1 MKILFLFVIGSCLLT
16 ITSLDVQAAA
26 DKPKRGGT
34 LTLGISREPVLM
46 HPMIAT
52 GSVERKVRELMFE
65 SLLGVDITGKIQP
78 SLAESWAI
86 SDNGRLYTFNLRRG
100 VKFHDG
106 REVTGEDVRY
116 SAMYAMNPK
125 NTAYGQSMLAPV
137 ERIDT
142 EGRYIVKILLK
153 KPSPPFLAS
162 LTDIQPFAVVPKE
175 SLPEGVS
182 KLDRFPPGTGPFK
195 VIEWQP
201 GQRFLFERFAD
212 YWGQKAFIDR
222 LVMRTIPDG
231 TIRFTAVQTGDVD
244 MIEFTPFEWVKQV
257 TDGKIK
263 GLHVVKAPYASFRR
277 IVFNAA
283 APPFNNKKM
292 RQAIAYAIDKKE
304 LMDAGFFGFGEVV
317 DQRYPAS
324 YSWFIDGFPPQSRD
338 LVKAAALLKEAGYK
352 GEAISVNSYPGEYE
366 PMIATLQAQ
375 LKKVGI
381 NVKIEMMDF
390 GAHRARIRSGEY
402 TLNVT
407 GGNLETDPYEAYGAN
422 RRCESDLKKR
432 RNNLSG
438 HCDKEVEAWL
448 DQAEQESDNNKRR
461 ALFKQI
467 LQKHFDDV
475 AEIYLGYAPRFFSMR
490 EYVKGFNTSGDDVY
504 RWWGGGLNHTWLD
517 K

>member
-1 MKILFLFVIGSCLLT
+1 MQILWLTLLCAWL
-16 ITSLDVQAAA
+16 ITAAPLQAAS

-86 SDNGRLYTFNLRRG
+86 SENGRVYTFNLRRG

-106 REVTGEDVRY
+106 RDMTGEDVRY
-116 SAMYAMNPK
+116 SVLYAMNPK
-125 NTAYGQSMLAPV
+125 NSAYGQSMLAPV
-137 ERIDT
+137 ERVETD
-142 EGRYIVKILLK
+142 GKQMVRFVLK

-182 KLDRFPPGTGPFK
+182 KIDRFPPGTGPFK
-195 VIEWQP
+195 VLEWQP

-222 LVMRTIPDG
+222 LIMRTIPDG
-231 TIRFTAVQTGDVD
+231 AIRFTAVQTGDVD

-263 GLHVVKAPYASFRR
+263 ALQTVKAPYASFRR
-277 IVFNAA
+277 IVFNVAA
-283 APPFNNKKM
+283 APFNNKKM

-304 LMDAGFFGFGEVV
+304 LMEAGFFGFGEVV

-324 YSWFIDGFPPQSRD
+324 YSWFIEGFPPQSRD
-338 LVKAAALLKEAGYK
+338 LAKAAALLKEAGYK
-352 GEAISVNSYPGEYE
+352 GEPIAVNSYPGEYE
-366 PMIATLQAQ
+366 PMITTLQAQ

-390 GAHRARIRSGEY
+390 GAHRARIRSGDY
-402 TLNVT
+402 TLNIT

-422 RRCESDLKKR
+422 RRCESDLKRR

-438 HCDKEVEAWL
+438 HCDKEVEALL
-448 DQAEQESDNNKRR
+448 DQAEQELDNAKRR

-467 LQKHFDDV
+467 LNKHFEDV
-475 AEIYLGYAPRFFSMR
+475 AEIYIGYAPRFYSMR
-490 EYVKGFNTSGDDVY
+490 DYVKGFTTSGDDVY
-504 RWWGGGLNHTWLD
+504 RWWGGGMNHTWLD